1 MAQTRPLVTGAKFVS
16 EYPKNVDC
24 KGTPITLNT
33 FQPGDMEAMEIF
45 AQTVPV
51 HDLLFLG
58 RDIQHPKVI
67 RAWAMAILEG
77 DIVSLIAWLGNK
89 IVGTSAIVRDR
100 LSWSPHVAELRL
112 LVSEDVRGLG
122 LGRCLLQHSFALA
135 VDSGA
140 EKLMARMTPDQ
151 KGAISMF
158 EEMGFR
164 GEAML
169 RDHVRD
175 RNGEVHD
182 LAIYSLNVGRI
193 GASHGAY
200 GFSDLY

>member
-1 MAQTRPLVTGAKFVS
+1 MS
-16 EYPKNVDC
+16 DYPQNVDC
-24 KGTPITLNT
+24 KGTPIVINV
-33 FQPGDMEAMEIF
+33 FQPGDMAGVEDF

-67 RAWAMAILEG
+67 RAWAMSIVEG

-89 IVGTSAIVRDR
+89 VVGTSAIVRDR
-100 LSWSPHVAELRL
+100 LSWSPHVAEIRL
-112 LVSEDVRGLG
+112 LVSEDMRGLG
-122 LGRCLLQHSFALA
+122 LGRTLLQHSFALA
-135 VDSGA
+135 VDNGA
-140 EKLMARMTPDQ
+140 EKLIARMTPDQ

-164 GEAML
+164 GEALL

-182 LAIYSLNVGRI
+182 LAIFSLNVGRI

>member
-1 MAQTRPLVTGAKFVS
+1 MATGAQPVS
-16 EYPKNVDC
+16 DYPITVDC
-24 KGTPITLNT
+24 KGSAIRLSN
-33 FQPGDMEAMEIF
+33 FQPGDMDAVAAF

-67 RAWAMAILEG
+67 KAWVESIAEG
-77 DIVSLIAWLGNK
+77 DIVSLLAWRDGK
-89 IVGTSAIVRDR
+89 VVGTSAIVRDR
-100 LSWSPHVAELRL
+100 LGWSPHVAEMRL
-112 LVSEDVRGLG
+112 LVSEDMRGLG
-122 LGRCLLQHSFALA
+122 LGRMLLQHSFTLA
-135 VDSGA
+135 VDGGA
-140 EKLMARMTPDQ
+140 EKLIARMTPDQ
-151 KGAISMF
+151 KGAIAMF

-164 GEAML
+164 GEALL

-175 RNGEVHD
+175 RNSDVHD
-182 LAIYSLNVGRI
+182 LAIFSLNVGRI

>member
-1 MAQTRPLVTGAKFVS
+1 VS
-16 EYPKNVDC
+16 DFPKSIDC

-33 FQPGDMEAMEIF
+33 FQPGDMEAVEAF

-67 RAWAMAILEG
+67 RAWAMSIVEG

-89 IVGTSAIVRDR
+89 VVGTSAIVRDR
-100 LSWSPHVAELRL
+100 LSWSPHVAEIRL
-112 LVSEDVRGLG
+112 LVSEDMRGLG
-122 LGRCLLQHSFALA
+122 LGRTLLQHSFTLA

-140 EKLMARMTPDQ
+140 EKLIARMTPDQ
-151 KGAISMF
+151 KGAIAMF

-164 GEAML
+164 GEALL

-182 LAIYSLNVGRI
+182 LAIFSLNVGKI
-193 GASHGAY
+193 GASHGAW
-200 GFSDLY
+200 GFSEIY

>member
-1 MAQTRPLVTGAKFVS
+1 MVRGAKRVS
-16 EYPKNVDC
+16 DFPQVIDC
-24 KGTPITLNT
+24 KGTAVTLRL
-33 FQPGDMEAMEIF
+33 FAPGDMAAVEAF
-45 AQTVPV
+45 AATVPV

-67 RAWAMAILEG
+67 RAWAESIVEG
-77 DIVSLIAWLGNK
+77 DIVSLLAWQGPNV
-89 IVGTSAIVRDR
+89 VGTSAIVRDR
-100 LSWSPHVAELRL
+100 LGWSPHVAELRL
-112 LVSEDVRGLG
+112 LVSEDMRGVG
-122 LGRCLLQHSFALA
+122 LGRALLHHAFAQA
-135 VDSGA
+135 VDNGA
-140 EKLMARMTPDQ
+140 EKLFARMTPDQ

-164 GEAML
+164 GEALL

-175 RNGEVHD
+175 RDGAVHD
-182 LAIYSLNVGRI
+182 LAIFSLNVGRI

>member
-1 MAQTRPLVTGAKFVS
+1 MSDFPQT
-16 EYPKNVDC
+16 VDC
-24 KGTPITLNT
+24 KGTPISLNV
-33 FQPGDMEAMEIF
+33 FQPGDMAAVEAF

-67 RAWAMAILEG
+67 RAWAMSIVEG
-77 DIVSLIAWLGNK
+77 DIVSLIARLGDK
-89 IVGTSAIVRDR
+89 VVGTSAIVRDR
-100 LSWSPHVAELRL
+100 LSWSPHVAEIRL
-112 LVSEDVRGLG
+112 LVSEDMRGLG
-122 LGRCLLQHSFALA
+122 LGRTLLQHSFAMA
-135 VDSGA
+135 VDNGA
-140 EKLMARMTPDQ
+140 EKLIARMTPDQ
-151 KGAISMF
+151 KGAIGMF

-164 GEAML
+164 GEAL
-169 RDHVRD
+169 LKDHVRD

-182 LAIYSLNVGRI
+182 LAIFSLNVGRI